1 MLVFVILGLVYVFLS
16 LPLFPYNVFKKL
28 ERSKSSDDNTTHN
41 SLASCVVICIVI
53 SLISIIVSC
62 GIYTSYE
69 FRKVWYIYLLPI
81 IIPIAFQTFYAAVGM
96 TKKYIP
102 IAIGILSILLCCS
115 IVCPIRDFC
124 LRYVD
129 VKSDVIVETTK
140 PLLDNDQL
148 SQRFEIITILSSNYD
163 QKSKIYIYFVNTR
176 KGTGLITNGATQAA
190 FYPCNL
196 KAKTISIRNAYPSK
210 DIAYL
215 GMSLVNETNLY
226 ANFAI
231 LERNHFFERPKIVK
245 EVKLNL
251 ISEIL
256 SET

>member
-1 MLVFVILGLVYVFLS
+1 MLLFVILGLVYAFLS

-28 ERSKSSDDNTTHN
+28 ERSKNFDDNTPNN
-41 SLASCVVICIVI
+41 SMAASIVICIVI
-53 SLISIIVSC
+53 VLISIIVSS
-62 GIYTSYE
+62 GIYKSYE
-69 FRKVWYIYLLPI
+69 YREVWYVYLLPI
-81 IIPIAFQTFYAAVGM
+81 IIPIAFQTFYAIAGM

-102 IAIGILSILLCCS
+102 ITIGILTILLCCS
-115 IVCPIRDFC
+115 IVCPIRDFY

-129 VKSDVIVETTK
+129 IKSDVIVETTK

-148 SQRFEIITILSSNYD
+148 SQRFGVMSIISSNYD
-163 QKSKIYIYFVNTR
+163 QQSKIYIYFVDTNN
-176 KGTGLITNGATQAA
+176 GTGLITNGTTQAA

-210 DIAYL
+210 DIVYL

-231 LERNHFFERPKIVK
+231 LERDHFFERSKIVK
-245 EVKLNL
+245 QVKLNL
-251 ISEIL
+251 INEII